1 MPGTT
6 AVRKCMW
13 ALFSGQLWIQRV
25 THNSTVAVI
34 TLLWGTRTGNRFC
47 ELVGK
52 GTPDGGHSL
61 FEGMET

>member
-34 TLLWGTRTGNRFC
+34 TPVGDQDRKQVLW
-47 ELVGK
+47 VGRK
-52 GTPDGGHSL
+52 GPHRGHSL